1 MSQITK
7 HAEVKK
13 KIIRFGF
20 LINIQFLIL
29 LVLSNFSGKLNPS
42 VWWPISLS
50 GLVFPVLLLIA
61 IVSGIGWLFI
71 KPKFS
76 IFCLAAIILS
86 IPNILVSLP
95 LHFSSTHKA
104 KESATLRVVSWN
116 VNLMNYNAKDN
127 KTAIRENEKIF
138 STLRHLNA
146 DVICL
151 QEFFTAVIPDKTYNF
166 IDSLRNDMGYP
177 FFYFSRDYPKFDGKF
192 FSGTIIFSRHKI
204 TDSSKKLFPFP
215 IPGSIIK
222 TSIQYNKDT
231 IDIVSTHLQNIN
243 FGRDANMA
251 LNDSNVGKQESLSF
265 ISKIKYGYTDQ
276 VKQVRAIQK
285 VLDSCTHPS
294 IFTGDLNDVPTSY
307 PYSNIKRKMKDAWL
321 QKGTGL
327 GPTFQF
333 ITHTLRIDYIFL
345 NDSFEVKQTSRII
358 SDASDH
364 YGIVT
369 DLLLLKKD

>member
-1 MSQITK
+1 MSQIKKYT
-7 HAEVKK
+7 EVKK
-13 KIIRFGF
+13 RIIRFGF
-20 LINIQFLIL
+20 LINSPFLIL
-29 LVLSNFSGKLNPS
+29 LVLSNLAGKLNPS
-42 VWWPISLS
+42 VWWIVSLS
-50 GLVFPVLLLIA
+50 GLLFPILLLVA

-76 IFCLAAIILS
+76 IYCIASIILS

-95 LHFSSTHKA
+95 LHFSSPA
-104 KESATLRVVSWN
+104 KEKEPATLRIVSWN
-116 VNLMNYNAKDN
+116 VNLMNYSAKDN
-127 KTAIRENEKIF
+127 ETAIKENEKIF
-138 STLRHLNA
+138 SKLRDFNA

-166 IDSLRNDMGYP
+166 IDSIRNDLGYP
-177 FFYFSRDYPKFDGKF
+177 FFYFSRDHQKFEGKF

-204 TDSSKKLFPFP
+204 TDSSKKFFPAP

-222 TSIQYNKDT
+222 TSIHYKKDT

-243 FGRDANMA
+243 FGRDANMV
-251 LNDSNVGKQESLSF
+251 LKDSNISETKIPSA
-265 ISKIKYGYTDQ
+265 ISKIKYGYADQ
-276 VKQVRAIQK
+276 VKQVKAIQE
-285 VLDSCTHPS
+285 VLDSCTYPS
-294 IFTGDLNDVPTSY
+294 IFAGDLNDVPTSY

-321 QKGTGL
+321 QKGSGT

-333 ITHTLRIDYIFL
+333 ITRTLRIDYIFL
-345 NDSFEVKQTSRII
+345 NSLFEVKQTSRII

-369 DLLLLKKD
+369 DLLLKKKD

>member
-1 MSQITK
+1 MNQ
-7 HAEVKK
+7 
-13 KIIRFGF
+13 
-20 LINIQFLIL
+20 LINMKRFKINLVRVLFFINIPFLIL
-29 LVLSNFSGKLNPS
+29 LVVSNLSGQLNPS
-42 VWWPISLS
+42 VWWPVSLS
-50 GLVFPVLLLIA
+50 GLIFPILLLMA

-71 KPKFS
+71 KPRYS

-95 LHFSSTHKA
+95 LHFSSPV
-104 KESATLRVVSWN
+104 KEKELATLRVVSWN
-116 VNLMNYNAKDN
+116 VNLMNYSAKDN
-127 KTAIRENEKIF
+127 ETAIRENEKIF
-138 STLRHLNA
+138 SRLRHLNA

-166 IDSLRNDMGYP
+166 IDSIRNNMGYS

-192 FSGTIIFSRHKI
+192 FSGTIIFSRYKI
-204 TDSSKKLFPFP
+204 TDSSKTFFPAP

-222 TSIQYNKDT
+222 TSIEYNKDT

-251 LNDSNVGKQESLSF
+251 LKDSNTAEPESLSL
-265 ISKIKYGYTDQ
+265 ISKLKYGYADQ
-276 VKQVRAIQK
+276 VKQVSAIQK

-294 IFTGDLNDVPTSY
+294 IFAGDLNDVPTSY
-307 PYSNIKRKMKDAWL
+307 PYHNIRRKKKDAWL
-321 QKGTGL
+321 QKGTGI
-327 GPTFQF
+327 GSTFPF

-345 NDSFEVKQTSRII
+345 NNSFEVKQTNRII